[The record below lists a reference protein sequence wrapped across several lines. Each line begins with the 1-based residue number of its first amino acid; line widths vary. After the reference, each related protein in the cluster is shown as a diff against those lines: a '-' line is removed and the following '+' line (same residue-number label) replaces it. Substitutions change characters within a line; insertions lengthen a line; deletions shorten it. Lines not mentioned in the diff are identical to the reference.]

1 MSRILHRPMFRKGGS
16 TSGITSGLRPGYKR
30 GGALERAQSQLDL
43 IDKLAP
49 AYGGAGSDFL
59 MNFGLNMVS
68 NPPTGNIFQTAATQ
82 AKEPLQQFQKAK
94 MMERAGRRNLVS
106 SIIEGLSG
114 DEKIALQEKID
125 YLISEHGLSKP
136 EALARAMREHRLP
149 MNPADVKRQEYEN
162 FITGL
167 DNEAF
172 PGTSKTTLGPIL
184 FDLSK
189 QKAGGEG
196 KYPQEVVE
204 QWDEQVMFM
213 PYNSLESVV
222 EGQPRS
228 EEGSI
233 SVYDVKKG
241 YESQFADGMYYLDPN
256 SVGGTPRFYRFNGN
270 TNQFELYEITD
281 IEDLKE

>member
-1 MSRILHRPMFRKGGS
+1 
-16 TSGITSGLRPGYKR
+16 
-30 GGALERAQSQLDL
+30 
-43 IDKLAP
+43 
-49 AYGGAGSDFL
+49 
-59 MNFGLNMVS
+59 
-68 NPPTGNIFQTAATQ
+68 
-82 AKEPLQQFQKAK
+82 
-94 MMERAGRRNLVS
+94 
-106 SIIEGLSG
+106 
-114 DEKIALQEKID
+114 
-125 YLISEHGLSKP
+125 
-136 EALARAMREHRLP
+136 MREHRLP

-213 PYNSLESVV
+213 PYNSLEAVV

-241 YESQFADGMYYLDPN
+241 YESQFEDGMY
-256 SVGGTPRFYRFNGN
+256 
-270 TNQFELYEITD
+270 
-281 IEDLKE
+281 